1 MSRVVVL
8 CISIDAPTNSPVYKI
23 AIVVFLYRMFETRAD
38 VMAMFEQFRSV
49 DKADLGS
56 SRALENHALLVMNAL
71 DEAIA
76 NMDDPEYLI
85 DLLLSTGKSHRRF
98 DNFSTIIFW
107 VSKVYQRSQLF
118 GLRLDLFPGIRVDA
132 CMHYSLVYIASMLED
147 LSHDL
152 YNGYVN

>member
-1 MSRVVVL
+1 
-8 CISIDAPTNSPVYKI
+8 
-23 AIVVFLYRMFETRAD
+23 MFETRAD

-76 NMDDPEYLI
+76 NMDDPEYLVEM
-85 DLLLSTGKSHRRF
+85 LLTTGKSHRRF

-107 VSKVYQRSQLF
+107 VQKSNCSSTHSNTHRTLLF
-118 GLRLDLFPGIRVDA
+118 R
-132 CMHYSLVYIASMLED
+132 
-147 LSHDL
+147 
-152 YNGYVN
+152 

>member
-1 MSRVVVL
+1 MHDL
-8 CISIDAPTNSPVYKI
+8 Y
-23 AIVVFLYRMFETRAD
+23 YRMFEHRAD

-56 SRALENHALLVMNAL
+56 SRSLENHALLVMNAL

-85 DLLLSTGKSHRRF
+85 ELLLTTGKSHHRF

-107 VSKVYQRSQLF
+107 VF
-118 GLRLDLFPGIRVDA
+118 
-132 CMHYSLVYIASMLED
+132 
-147 LSHDL
+147 LSIYL
-152 YNGYVN
+152 I